1 MDRVI
6 QSGGIGRPV
15 EGGLDWP
22 DLALGNLLSALAL
35 LAWAGLLGTTFL
47 DPETRLLGGA
57 SLFDLRSGAGVLA
70 VIKGLVVWGVVQAA
84 RFVPLGLLAVL
95 AFPDREGRLSRG
107 LRVALPAFA
116 LAVVLASAALAA
128 RAGFALPGLF
138 ELLVPAAGILL
149 GCWAGLAWRRGWWSR
164 LVFLPKLA
172 VVAAGLLLAGF
183 VLAWAALEREPAV
196 PEPAPLTSAERRHL
210 VGRFRGKDP
219 RKIPEG
225 EARTL
230 RLSTRELDQ
239 LVAWAAAA
247 GVKARTTV
255 SLVRGGV
262 SGTAAVPMPGTS
274 RWLNVRASALAGIEN
289 GRPSLSVPRLQVGRL
304 SVPPLVLDTLVPVA
318 VAGLRVDRD
327 LRRVLPA
334 VERLALGPDEAVLTY
349 RRVDMPRGLVARL
362 VWGEEASEAMREA
375 VYAQVDRLLEVLPAT
390 PEGDARFGRA
400 LETAFALARDRA
412 AQGSPVEENRAALLA
427 LGVVLGHPRIARA
440 VGEKLDDER
449 VRRVESARGGTTLR
463 GRNDWTRHFSVSGAL
478 TVLSAVAPSDVAG
491 LLKEEMD
498 ADGGSGFSFG
508 DLLADRSG
516 TTFAEVATRDEARAA
531 AVQARLAA
539 GFRTDDFFPAA
550 DGLPEGIPDA
560 ELQSRYGGVGGALY
574 RRHADEIERRVA
586 ACPAYRD

>member
-6 QSGGIGRPV
+6 QAGGIRRPV

-22 DLALGNLLSALAL
+22 GLALGNLFSALAL
-35 LAWAGLLGTTFL
+35 LAWAGLLGTTLL
-47 DPETRLLGGA
+47 DPQTRLLGGA
-57 SLFDLRSGAGVLA
+57 SLLDLRSGTGAVA
-70 VIKGLVVWGVVQAA
+70 VIKGLVVWGALQAV

-95 AFPDREGRLSRG
+95 SFPDRAGRLARG

-116 LAVVLASAALAA
+116 LSLVLACTALAA
-128 RAGFALPGLF
+128 RSGFTLPGLF

-149 GCWAGLAWRRGWWSR
+149 GAWAGLAWRRGWWSR
-164 LVFLPKLA
+164 LLFLPKLA
-172 VVAAGLLLAGF
+172 VLAAGLLLAGV
-183 VLAWAALEREPAV
+183 VLVWAALEREPAV
-196 PEPAPLTSAERRHL
+196 PEPAPLTSAERRQL

-239 LVAWAAAA
+239 LVAWAAAV

-255 SLVRGGV
+255 SLAQGGV
-262 SGTAAVPMPGTS
+262 SGVAAVPVPRTS
-274 RWLNVRASALAGIEN
+274 LWLNIRASALADIQN
-289 GRPSLSVPRLQVGRL
+289 GRPSVSEPRLQAGRL
-304 SVPPLVLDTLVPVA
+304 RFPPLLLDTLVPVA

-334 VERLALGPDEAVLTY
+334 VERLTLGPDEAVLTY

-362 VWGEEASEAMREA
+362 VWGEDASEAMREA
-375 VYAQVDRLLEVLPAT
+375 VYAQVDRLLEVLPGT
-390 PEGDARFGRA
+390 PTGDARFGRA
-400 LETAFALARDRA
+400 LETAFALARERA
-412 AQGSPVEENRAALLA
+412 AQGSAVEENRAALLA
-427 LGVVLGHPRIARA
+427 LGVVLGHPRLARA

-449 VRRVESARGGTTLR
+449 VQRVESARGGTTLR

-478 TVLSAVAPSDVAG
+478 TVLSAVAPSDAAG

-516 TTFAEVATRDEARAA
+516 TTFAEVATRDEANAA
-531 AVQARLAA
+531 AMQARLAA

-560 ELQSRYGGVGGALY
+560 ELQSRYGGVGGPLY
-574 RRHADEIERRVA
+574 RRLADEIERRVA
-586 ACPAYRD
+586 ACAAY